1 LPLEGPLGGFER
13 PGIGG
18 GSVGVAGAR
27 VGALIFENMGVA
39 WAVGGTGCGREKRE
53 P

>member
-1 LPLEGPLGGFER
+1 VWEA
-13 PGIGG
+13 
-18 GSVGVAGAR
+18 V
-27 VGALIFENMGVA
+27 FENMGVA